1 MPTTGTMLNCKWLRA
16 TKAKIPRSGNHD
28 AAATEAVAAA
38 VLEDE
43 DVAAFP
49 AQLESSRFQIATC
62 AIAPVKPVVLHAADA
77 DRTNLRCQLQSRQ
90 YCVAR
95 RYGAAVSL
103 WNGSMCSARRRIVIV
118 VAFRRRSPQHRV
130 YPTAYETRPLNRLR

>member
-1 MPTTGTMLNCKWLRA
+1 MRLRA

-43 DVAAFP
+43 DVPAFP
-49 AQLESSRFQIATC
+49 RPKLESSRFQIATC
-62 AIAPVKPVVLHAADA
+62 AIAPLKPVVLHAADA

-90 YCVAR
+90 YSVAR

-118 VAFRRRSPQHRV
+118 VAFRRRSRQH
-130 YPTAYETRPLNRLR
+130 AFTRPRTKQGL